1 MRKSL
6 YFRLL
11 LLSLSVALSVPCG
24 FAQAYTL
31 GDCKMNTQIWYRA
44 SSVFTDTTR
53 SEMRSCMAQW
63 NEYLPEWRRV
73 CYNSDVHYMTYRP
86 TSRDG
91 SNFIYKLPDSDPTN
105 LATNYYWW
113 NGSGYL
119 LESDININYNQPW
132 DNGAVVGAYDV
143 KSVFLHEI
151 GHTVGLG
158 HSLVREAV
166 MFRTFP
172 TNWVRTTFS
181 YDDLNG
187 LAARY

>member
-1 MRKSL
+1 
-6 YFRLL
+6 
-11 LLSLSVALSVPCG
+11 
-24 FAQAYTL
+24 
-31 GDCKMNTQIWYRA
+31 
-44 SSVFTDTTR
+44 
-53 SEMRSCMAQW
+53 MAQW

-143 KSVFLHEI
+143 RSVFLHEI

-158 HSLVREAV
+158 HSLVQEAV

-187 LAARY
+187 LAARYEGVNLYAYSGENRKEKTQRAIDFPVWHGDLLGELLRMRGAGSVK